1 MEDYFAGIREFVCVA
16 NAGSFTA
23 AATIL
28 GVTGSAVGKSV
39 TRLETRLGVQLL
51 HRTTRRIVLTTEGEA
66 YLLSCRQ
73 VIEALEQQ
81 QLSLASGH
89 AQPVGTLKI
98 DLPTTFGR
106 RHVMPTLLELALR
119 HDRLNIAVS
128 LRDRAVD
135 MVSEGVDLAVRI
147 GRLGDYPDL
156 VARQLGNQRLRI
168 CAAPAYL
175 RRKGSPQSPA
185 DLIKHDCL
193 IGWYRAGRPIWNL
206 TFPGGKIEEW
216 EIKPRHEIPDGDAL
230 LNACVSGCGLA
241 QLPNWLADTAIGS
254 GSLIPVLNRAGF

>member
-1 MEDYFAGIREFVCVA
+1 M
-16 NAGSFTA
+16 
-23 AATIL
+23 
-28 GVTGSAVGKSV
+28 
-39 TRLETRLGVQLL
+39 GVQLL
-51 HRTTRRIVLTTEGEA
+51 HRTTRRIVLTTEGDA
-66 YLLSCRQ
+66 YLLSCKQ

-81 QLSLASGH
+81 QLSLTSGH
-89 AQPVGTLKI
+89 AQPIGQLKI

-106 RHVMPTLLELALR
+106 RHIMPTLLELALR

-135 MVSEGVDLAVRI
+135 MVNEGIDMAVRI
-147 GRLGDYPDL
+147 GKLDDYPDL
-156 VARQLGNQRLRI
+156 VARPLGNQRLRI
-168 CAAPAYL
+168 CASPTYL
-175 RRKGSPQSPA
+175 RRRGSPKSPA
-185 DLIKHDCL
+185 DLVKHDCL

-206 TFPGGKIEEW
+206 TFQEDETEAW

-254 GSLIPVLNRAGF
+254 GLLVPVLTECDTTMPIHVVWQKTWHTQSKVRVAVDALIRLSAAHPETFAGR